1 MDILISFSNFHSL
14 FYNKGGIMVKKGLSI
29 ALIGVFIA
37 GALVFTGCRS
47 HSHQGRVEF
56 MVDYIA
62 ETLDLTDP
70 QREQLDGIKEEFMA
84 KAKEVHDQKEAMH
97 AEFMAELRKEDI
109 SQENLKG
116 LIAQKRA
123 QMDEMIDLALA
134 RLVEFHKTLSTEQR
148 EKLVAKIE
156 YFHEKHQ
163 HNLE

>member
-1 MDILISFSNFHSL
+1 
-14 FYNKGGIMVKKGLSI
+14 MVKKGLTI
-29 ALIGVFIA
+29 ALICVFIA
-37 GALVFTGCRS
+37 GVLIFNGCRS
-47 HSHQGRVEF
+47 HSHQGKVEF

-84 KAKEVHDQKEAMH
+84 KAKEMHAQKEAMH

-109 SQENLKG
+109 NQENLKG

-163 HNLE
+163 HKLE

>member
-1 MDILISFSNFHSL
+1 MDNLISFSKSQSL
-14 FYNKGGIMVKKGLSI
+14 FYNKGGIMVKKGLTIVLICIFISG
-29 ALIGVFIA
+29 ALI
-37 GALVFTGCRS
+37 FTGCRS
-47 HSHQGRVEF
+47 HSHQGKVEF

-84 KAKEVHDQKEAMH
+84 
-97 AEFMAELRKEDI
+97 ELRKDQI
-109 SQENLKG
+109 DQVKIRD

-123 QMDEMIDLALA
+123 QMDEIIELAVTSLT
-134 RLVEFHKTLSTEQR
+134 EFHKTLSLEQR

-163 HNLE
+163 HRWE

>member
-1 MDILISFSNFHSL
+1 
-14 FYNKGGIMVKKGLSI
+14 MVKKGLSI
-29 ALIGVFIA
+29 ALICVFIS
-37 GALVFTGCRS
+37 GALIFTGCRAG
-47 HSHQGRVEF
+47 SHQGKVEF

-84 KAKEVHDQKEAMH
+84 KAIEMHAQKEAMH
-97 AEFMAELRKEDI
+97 TEFMAELRKEDI

-163 HNLE
+163 HRWE